1 MGIKEFIAA
10 GNQQI
15 SSLISKI
22 RQIEILRVQLQEI
35 VDYVS
40 QKNLLKLIMDNQDKA
55 TTLPAFDAFFKST
68 YDHLEKMYKDVLGKV
83 ALMSP
88 LLIKVEEILG
98 MVSHKMSLI
107 TIFGHIT
114 SILGKNFIK
123 NLKFIMKKLPTSSDF
138 DSYLVSN

>member
-40 QKNLLKLIMDNQDKA
+40 KKNLLK
-55 TTLPAFDAFFKST
+55 
-68 YDHLEKMYKDVLGKV
+68 
-83 ALMSP
+83 
-88 LLIKVEEILG
+88 
-98 MVSHKMSLI
+98 
-107 TIFGHIT
+107 
-114 SILGKNFIK
+114 
-123 NLKFIMKKLPTSSDF
+123 
-138 DSYLVSN
+138 

>member
-1 MGIKEFIAA
+1 MNIKNLSHAVTLTHYLMFLGHSRLTWNSMGIKEFIAA

-68 YDHLEKMYKDVLGKV
+68 YDHLEKMYKGEN
-83 ALMSP
+83 P
-88 LLIKVEEILG
+88 
-98 MVSHKMSLI
+98 
-107 TIFGHIT
+107 
-114 SILGKNFIK
+114 
-123 NLKFIMKKLPTSSDF
+123 
-138 DSYLVSN
+138 